1 MANKFPFIKSI
12 SFVLQIIWYLQL
24 LFLFALIVIS
34 FLIAIDSSIVNQYK
48 LKGFRVQFQRV
59 DLEKSGQNN
68 IAYLSNGEG
77 RLHLSQSGDKFIFY
91 RILSVFVDAF
101 LYTLIVLWLKKIFK
115 GLETGDFF
123 IRKNGIYIK
132 KIAYAVI
139 GIAVLPVLID
149 YFVNLQV
156 VNSLK
161 IDNVI
166 FKARLSF
173 DFRSLFLALLIFVIA
188 KVFIKGAEI
197 KEEND
202 LTI

>member
-1 MANKFPFIKSI
+1 MANKFPFIKSVALI
-12 SFVLQIIWYLQL
+12 LQIVWYLQL
-24 LFLFALIVIS
+24 LFLFALIVVS
-34 FLIAIDSSIVNQYK
+34 LLIVIDSPVVDQYK
-48 LKGFRVQFQRV
+48 LKGFRVQFQRI
-59 DLEKSGQNN
+59 DLDKSIQNSTV
-68 IAYLSNGEG
+68 YFSNGEA
-77 RLHLSQSGDKFIFY
+77 RLHDKKTNDKFIFY
-91 RILSVFVDAF
+91 RIFSVFVDAF

-115 GLETGDFF
+115 SLETGNFF
-123 IRKNGIYIK
+123 IRENGIYIK

-139 GIAVLPVLID
+139 GISLLPALID
-149 YFVNLQV
+149 YFINLQLV
-156 VNSLK
+156 DALK
-161 IDNVI
+161 IEGVI

>member
-1 MANKFPFIKSI
+1 MANKFPFIKSVALI
-12 SFVLQIIWYLQL
+12 LQTVWYLQL
-24 LFLFALIVIS
+24 LFLFALIVVS
-34 FLIAIDSSIVNQYK
+34 LLIVIDSPVVDRYK
-48 LKGFRVQFQRV
+48 LKGFRVQFQRI
-59 DLEKSGQNN
+59 DLDKSVQNSTV
-68 IAYLSNGEG
+68 YFSNGEA
-77 RLHLSQSGDKFIFY
+77 RLHDKKTNDKFIFY
-91 RILSVFVDAF
+91 RIFSVFVDAF

-115 GLETGDFF
+115 SLETGNFF
-123 IRKNGIYIK
+123 IRENGIYIK

-139 GIAVLPVLID
+139 GISLLPPLID
-149 YFVNLQV
+149 YFINLQLV
-156 VNSLK
+156 DALK
-161 IDNVI
+161 IEGVI

>member
-1 MANKFPFIKSI
+1 MANKFPFIKSVAL
-12 SFVLQIIWYLQL
+12 VLQIVWYLQL
-24 LFLFALIVIS
+24 LFLFALMLVS
-34 FLIAIDSSIVNQYK
+34 LLIFIDSPIVDQYK
-48 LKGFRVQFQRV
+48 LKGFRVQFQQINL
-59 DLEKSGQNN
+59 DKSVQNSTV
-68 IAYLSNGEG
+68 YLSNGEG
-77 RLHLSQSGDKFIFY
+77 RLHNQKTNDKFIFY

-101 LYTLIVLWLKKIFK
+101 LYTLIVFWLKKIFK
-115 GLETGDFF
+115 SLETGNFF

-139 GIAVLPVLID
+139 GITLLPALID
-149 YFVNLQV
+149 YFVNLQLV
-156 VNSLK
+156 DVLK
-161 IDNVI
+161 IEGVI

>member
-12 SFVLQIIWYLQL
+12 AFVLQIVWYLQL
-24 LFLFALIVIS
+24 LFLFALIVVS
-34 FLIAIDSSIVNQYK
+34 LLIVIDNPIVKQYK
-48 LKGFRVQFQRV
+48 LKGFRVQFQQI
-59 DLEKSGQNN
+59 DLDKSGQNN
-68 IAYLSNGEG
+68 TVYLSNGEG
-77 RLHLSQSGDKFIFY
+77 RLHDAKTGDKFIFY
-91 RILSVFVDAF
+91 RILSVFIDAF

-115 GLETGDFF
+115 GLETGNFF

-139 GIAVLPVLID
+139 GIAILPVLID

-161 IDNVI
+161 IDNVV

-173 DFRSLFLALLIFVIA
+173 DFRSLFLALLLFVIA